1 MIRERLGKELLYFDG
16 GMGTLLQAKGLQPGE
31 LPETWNVTHADEIKN
46 IHKQYISAGSD
57 IVLANTFGANAL
69 KFHCDDFP
77 LEEIIRLAIRHVKD
91 AAEEAGG
98 GRRIY
103 TALDVGPTGKLLK
116 PMGDLDF
123 ETAYETFKE
132 VMILGEKAGAD
143 LIHIETMSDT
153 YELKAA
159 VLAAKENTSL
169 PVFATTIFDERGKLL
184 TGADV
189 PSVVAMLEGLR
200 IDALGINCGMGPEQM
215 LPILEQIMKY
225 SSVPVIVKPNAGLP
239 KQKDGETYYDVSPE
253 EFAKQEHGPIFEDI
267 IKNGKLKVGIIGN
280 NPTFCFHTV
289 KDGKDELVGFEVEGM
304 YEMAKRL
311 SDYLGREVTVDF
323 YESDF
328 TGCMSALQAN
338 QVYFVTRLSPT
349 DERKKTWLFTDVYHK
364 SDECYVAKKDNEN
377 SDMFTGTLK
386 GVKVAGQMGSIDIT
400 MTKYL
405 YPDAE
410 IQELDN
416 TPNMLLAVK
425 NGKADLACM
434 NAVSAAMSVAANDDL
449 VVVDKLTWEPT
460 DEFDKGCGLCMAY
473 GNEDFANWCN
483 GFFSDIKAEGLWD
496 QMQSDAAAELH
507 LKALEDFIAQ

>member
-1 MIRERLGKELLYFDG
+1 
-16 GMGTLLQAKGLQPGE
+16 
-31 LPETWNVTHADEIKN
+31 
-46 IHKQYISAGSD
+46 
-57 IVLANTFGANAL
+57 
-69 KFHCDDFP
+69 
-77 LEEIIRLAIRHVKD
+77 
-91 AAEEAGG
+91 
-98 GRRIY
+98 
-103 TALDVGPTGKLLK
+103 
-116 PMGDLDF
+116 
-123 ETAYETFKE
+123 
-132 VMILGEKAGAD
+132 
-143 LIHIETMSDT
+143 
-153 YELKAA
+153 
-159 VLAAKENTSL
+159 
-169 PVFATTIFDERGKLL
+169 
-184 TGADV
+184 
-189 PSVVAMLEGLR
+189 
-200 IDALGINCGMGPEQM
+200 
-215 LPILEQIMKY
+215 
-225 SSVPVIVKPNAGLP
+225 
-239 KQKDGETYYDVSPE
+239 
-253 EFAKQEHGPIFEDI
+253 
-267 IKNGKLKVGIIGN
+267 
-280 NPTFCFHTV
+280 
-289 KDGKDELVGFEVEGM
+289 
-304 YEMAKRL
+304 MAKRL

-460 DEFDKGCGLCMAY
+460 DGIL
-473 GNEDFANWCN
+473 
-483 GFFSDIKAEGLWD
+483 IKAVVCVWRTEMKILQTGAMASSLILRQKALWD
-496 QMQSDAAAELH
+496 QMQSDAAAELDA
-507 LKALEDFIAQ
+507 KALEDFIAQ

>member
-1 MIRERLGKELLYFDG
+1 MDLINQFIENYKKKLTFYENLGRISSSQLEDALQSAGIRAMVTYRIKNPGRLKSKILRRNVKRTVPYKNMKEIYEDIADLCGIRVSLYFPGDRIKVDSLISDLFQVIERKQFPEQSKPPTYNKRFSG
-16 GMGTLLQAKGLQPGE
+16 YWANHYRVHMKEEMVQPSEKRYCAARETTAAAPAETQA
-31 LPETWNVTHADEIKN
+31 ETAAQT
-46 IHKQYISAGSD
+46 
-57 IVLANTFGANAL
+57 T
-69 KFHCDDFP
+69 
-77 LEEIIRLAIRHVKD
+77 
-91 AAEEAGG
+91 AEEKAQ
-98 GRRIY
+98 
-103 TALDVGPTGKLLK
+103 
-116 PMGDLDF
+116 
-123 ETAYETFKE
+123 ETTS
-132 VMILGEKAGAD
+132 GA
-143 LIHIETMSDT
+143 
-153 YELKAA
+153 
-159 VLAAKENTSL
+159 
-169 PVFATTIFDERGKLL
+169 
-184 TGADV
+184 
-189 PSVVAMLEGLR
+189 
-200 IDALGINCGMGPEQM
+200 
-215 LPILEQIMKY
+215 
-225 SSVPVIVKPNAGLP
+225 SSGS
-239 KQKDGETYYDVSPE
+239 VSPE

-496 QMQSDAAAELH
+496 QMQSDAAAELDA
-507 LKALEDFIAQ
+507 KALEDFIAQ

>member
-1 MIRERLGKELLYFDG
+1 M
-16 GMGTLLQAKGLQPGE
+16 
-31 LPETWNVTHADEIKN
+31 
-46 IHKQYISAGSD
+46 
-57 IVLANTFGANAL
+57 
-69 KFHCDDFP
+69 
-77 LEEIIRLAIRHVKD
+77 
-91 AAEEAGG
+91 
-98 GRRIY
+98 
-103 TALDVGPTGKLLK
+103 
-116 PMGDLDF
+116 
-123 ETAYETFKE
+123 
-132 VMILGEKAGAD
+132 
-143 LIHIETMSDT
+143 
-153 YELKAA
+153 
-159 VLAAKENTSL
+159 
-169 PVFATTIFDERGKLL
+169 
-184 TGADV
+184 
-189 PSVVAMLEGLR
+189 
-200 IDALGINCGMGPEQM
+200 
-215 LPILEQIMKY
+215 
-225 SSVPVIVKPNAGLP
+225 
-239 KQKDGETYYDVSPE
+239 
-253 EFAKQEHGPIFEDI
+253 
-267 IKNGKLKVGIIGN
+267 GIIGN

-496 QMQSDAAAELH
+496 QMQSDAAAELDA
-507 LKALEDFIAQ
+507 KVLEDFIAQ